1 MKEFIRRWSNWW
13 ILNLKRKQLDD
24 AFEKELNELI
34 EREVALRIHGS
45 LPYTQKELDE
55 YIEELIRWV
64 HQPPASLMHIVAE
77 WVTKKFV
84 EGRSEKFVCGH
95 PPKRTYLLNDTWHCE
110 ECGGKWKSIANK

>member
-1 MKEFIRRWSNWW
+1 MKEFIS
-13 ILNLKRKQLDD
+13 KQLDD

-34 EREVALRIHGS
+34 ERHGS
-45 LPYTQKELDE
+45 LPYTQEELNE
-55 YIEELIRWV
+55 YIEELIRWA
-64 HQPPASLMHIVAE
+64 HQRPEVLMHMVAE

-95 PPKRTYLLNDTWHCE
+95 PPKRTYLLNGIWHCE